1 MQRFQTQF
9 AIIATLLVLGMLLL
23 FCGYVVIAEGAH
35 PRIFQILVPLCLINL
50 GIAFYLGHVLAQPL
64 NETQERMR
72 DWLAANKRPLPR
84 SSKLKGFREARL
96 ISQDADALI
105 ELDEKQRRHLEMLEA
120 RQMDFIRDVAHELR
134 TPLTA
139 IHGDAELL
147 NDPELPP
154 ELHEKFRM
162 NIIRESERLTRLT
175 HDLTTLISARDDDVE
190 AQREDIDLREA
201 AELAAGSLSP
211 ILRDH
216 EVEVLIEGDAPIV
229 SCNPDKLEEVIS
241 NLIDNANR
249 FVSKGGHIRIVLSE
263 EAGNAVLK
271 VIDDGPG
278 FGDVEPRMLFERF
291 YRTDFSRS
299 RNQGGSGLGLAIVKG
314 IVESYGGSV
323 DAANLP
329 EGGACF
335 TVRIPAA
342 QSE

>member
-1 MQRFQTQF
+1 
-9 AIIATLLVLGMLLL
+9 MLLL
-23 FCGYVVIAEGAH
+23 FCGYVVLAEGAH
-35 PRIFQILVPLCLINL
+35 PRIFQILVPLSLITL

-72 DWLAANKRPLPR
+72 DWLAANKRPTPR
-84 SSKLKGFREARL
+84 TSKLKGFREARL
-96 ISQDADALI
+96 ISEDADALI

-175 HDLTTLISARDDDVE
+175 HDLTTLISARDDATE
-190 AQREDIDLREA
+190 ELREDIDLREA

-249 FVSKGGHIRIVLSE
+249 FVSKGGHIRIALSE

-342 QSE
+342 KSE